1 MGRRRYPEA
10 KRLTTTADGAGSGSR
25 VRPWKRELQ
34 ALANELGIEITAHR
48 LPPGTSKWNKLEH
61 HWLPLITQNGRGRP
75 LVSYLTIV
83 QLIDANTYPK
93 GVEVDDDERAALNI
107 HRYEFRGEWNYTIKP
122 TPLN

>member
-1 MGRRRYPEA
+1 MRGNN
-10 KRLTTTADGAGSGSR
+10 GSR
-25 VRPWKRELQ
+25 VRLWKRELQ
-34 ALANELGIEITAHR
+34 TLANELGIEITVHH

-93 GVEVDDDERAALNI
+93 GVKVEDDEFAALNI
-107 HRYEFRGEWNYTIKP
+107 LRHEFHGEWNYTIKP
-122 TPLN
+122 HPLN